1 MRPQNSDILTLPMS
15 SSRPLEV
22 CITIDVEHDCPPFL
36 TTYRGIEQGMPRL
49 LSLFRDEGIPAT
61 FFTTGDVARRYPAT
75 VRAVVEGGHE
85 LGSHGDTHKRFSQM
99 DRAEAHREIVSAAKT
114 LREHAEVV
122 SFRAPNLDFPDE
134 YLSLLGEAGFLVD
147 SSKGRHKQG
156 SYFVKPALVSGIR
169 RVPASISPSPLRT
182 PAPVRNFICWLLASP
197 AVPFFH
203 PWEFVDMSRE
213 PLRFD
218 NRLRTGEPAVQC
230 LRETIRFFK
239 RRGATF
245 KRIREIAV

>member
-1 MRPQNSDILTLPMS
+1 MRRET
-15 SSRPLEV
+15 PLEV

-36 TTYRGIEQGMPRL
+36 TTYRGIEHGMPRL
-49 LSLFRDEGIPAT
+49 LSLFEQEAIPAT

-75 VRAVVEGGHE
+75 MQAVVDGGHE
-85 LGSHGDTHKRFSQM
+85 LGCHGDTHKRFSQM
-99 DRAEAHREIVSAAKT
+99 DRAEAQKELAASART
-114 LREHAEVV
+114 LRQHAEVV

-134 YLSLLGEAGFLVD
+134 YLPLLRAEGFLVD
-147 SSKGRHKQG
+147 SSKGRHKRG
-156 SYFVKPALVSGIR
+156 SYFVQPAVVDGVR

-182 PAPVRNFICWLLASP
+182 PAPVRNLICALLASP

-203 PWEFVDMSRE
+203 PWEFVDMTRE

-239 RRGATF
+239 RRGARF
-245 KRIREIAV
+245 RRIREIAV

>member
-1 MRPQNSDILTLPMS
+1 MRS
-15 SSRPLEV
+15 SLPLEV

-36 TTYRGIEQGMPRL
+36 TTYRGIEHGMPRL
-49 LSLFRDEGIPAT
+49 LALFREENIPAT
-61 FFTTGDVARRYPAT
+61 FFTTGDVARRYPDT
-75 VRAVVEGGHE
+75 VRAIVAQGHE

-99 DRAEAHREIVSAAKT
+99 AQAEAQAELAQSGKT
-114 LREHAEVV
+114 LRKYGPVV
-122 SFRAPNLDFPDE
+122 SFRAPNLDFPDVFVP
-134 YLSLLGEAGFLVD
+134 LLREAGFVVD
-147 SSKGRHKQG
+147 SSKGRHKLG
-156 SYFVKPALVSGIR
+156 SYFIKPALVDGVR

-182 PAPVRNFICWLLASP
+182 PAPIRNLLCALLDSP

-203 PWEFVDMSRE
+203 PWEFVDMTGE

-239 RRGATF
+239 RRGARF
-245 KRIREIAV
+245 RRIREIAV